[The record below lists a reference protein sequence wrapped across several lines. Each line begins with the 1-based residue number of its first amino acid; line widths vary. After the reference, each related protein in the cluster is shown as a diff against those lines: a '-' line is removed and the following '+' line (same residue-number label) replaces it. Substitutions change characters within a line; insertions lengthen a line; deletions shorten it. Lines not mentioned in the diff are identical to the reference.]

1 MYIILVICG
10 WVPIAGV
17 KLDFGIF
24 YGTYCFSPLSF
35 FCAIYTLKIQTINNC
50 SKWWRNRLVH
60 CQHHFMLWCWSL
72 SGQKKI
78 NKSAGTDTKMIKYGL
93 MVWCIRTETDKI
105 YPIECYLTRAIRG
118 DGHEWHQNSLNPT
131 EQEIWGKTQR
141 VLQKGIVW

>member
-50 SKWWRNRLVH
+50 SK
-60 CQHHFMLWCWSL
+60 
-72 SGQKKI
+72 
-78 NKSAGTDTKMIKYGL
+78 
-93 MVWCIRTETDKI
+93 
-105 YPIECYLTRAIRG
+105 
-118 DGHEWHQNSLNPT
+118 
-131 EQEIWGKTQR
+131 
-141 VLQKGIVW
+141 

>member
-50 SKWWRNRLVH
+50 SKVMGKQTCALSTSFHVM
-60 CQHHFMLWCWSL
+60 MLKACP
-72 SGQKKI
+72 GRKI
-78 NKSAGTDTKMIKYGL
+78 NKSAGTDTKQYNMAL
-93 MVWCIRTETDKI
+93 MV
-105 YPIECYLTRAIRG
+105 
-118 DGHEWHQNSLNPT
+118 
-131 EQEIWGKTQR
+131 
-141 VLQKGIVW
+141 